1 MQDNEVLILEELEKN
16 SEITQRDL
24 SEKTGLSLG
33 MVNILLK
40 KFIKKGFVK
49 IERLNSKS
57 FRYILTPEGFKE
69 KSKKTIEY
77 MKIYYRRTLLIKQ
90 NIERITQTYGRNRT
104 YVLFGKDKEM
114 KEIIEGILKEL
125 RVKYITENEVEKIET
140 TNVVLYWNVEDGE
153 KLEGLKCEFLMGRI

>member
-1 MQDNEVLILEELEKN
+1 M
-16 SEITQRDL
+16 
-24 SEKTGLSLG
+24 
-33 MVNILLK
+33 
-40 KFIKKGFVK
+40 
-49 IERLNSKS
+49 
-57 FRYILTPEGFKE
+57 
-69 KSKKTIEY
+69 
-77 MKIYYRRTLLIKQ
+77 IKQ
-90 NIERITQTYGRNRT
+90 NIERIIETYGRNRT

>member
-1 MQDNEVLILEELEKN
+1 MFYFFLKELEKN
-16 SEITQRDL
+16 SNITQRDL

-49 IERLNSKS
+49 LERLNSKS

-90 NIERITQTYGRNRT
+90 NIERIIQRYGRNRT

-125 RVKYITENEVEKIET
+125 KVKYITENNVEKIEN
-140 TNVVLYWNVEDGE
+140 TNVVLYWNIEDKE
-153 KLEGLKCEFLMGRI
+153 KLEGLKYEFLMDRI